1 MHIVLVSDFAHV
13 NGGAAQ
19 VAIGSA
25 RALADAGIQVT
36 FACAVP
42 PGDDGALQAA
52 GIDVQCLGSSNIW
65 AEHSALR
72 AARRAVWDG
81 AARRWLAGL
90 LTPLERA
97 ETVVHFHQWTKAFSP
112 SVLTAPDLTGHAWA
126 ITAHDY
132 FLVCP
137 NGAYFVFPKLEP
149 CQVAPLSRNCLTRA
163 CDSRSNWHKTVR
175 VVRQFRMNR
184 ALSRRRRPLEVI
196 HVSESAA
203 RVARPML
210 PPDTHHVVIPNP
222 CALEL
227 GARVPAELNRAVV
240 YIGRLTPEKGCVV
253 LARAAAQAGVPL
265 VMLGEG
271 PAEAAIRAANPAVTV
286 LPWGGRAQVEACL
299 GQARALVLPSLW
311 YETGG
316 LVAQEAAARGVP
328 VVVSDRCGAGDW
340 VRHEKTGL
348 VVEGGSQA
356 ALASAL
362 QQLADDTTV
371 QTMSFNIHAEY
382 LTGPHRVEVHA
393 QALIAHYQQVLARR
407 LADPR

>member
-1 MHIVLVSDFAHV
+1 MHIFLVSDFAHV

-25 RALADAGIQVT
+25 RALAAAGLQVT
-36 FACAVP
+36 FACALP
-42 PGDDGALQAA
+42 PGDTGLEAA
-52 GIDVQCLGSSNIW
+52 GVKVHCLGTSNIW
-65 AEHSALR
+65 AEANALR

-81 AARRWLAGL
+81 AARRWLVHL
-90 LTPLERA
+90 LTPLDRA
-97 ETVVHFHQWTKAFSP
+97 STVIHFHQWTKGFSP
-112 SVLTAPDLTGHAWA
+112 SVLTAPDRTGHAWA
-126 ITAHDY
+126 VTAHDY

-137 NGAYFVFPKLEP
+137 NGAYFIFPRLQP
-149 CQVAPLSRNCLTRA
+149 CQAKPLSRACLVSA
-163 CDSRSNWHKTVR
+163 CDSRSNVHKTVR

-184 ALSRRRRPLEVI
+184 ALGRRLRPLEVV
-196 HVSESAA
+196 HVSDSAA

-210 PPDTHHVVIPNP
+210 PADTHHAVIPNP

-240 YIGRLTPEKGCVV
+240 YIGRLTPEKGCVI
-253 LARAAAQAGVPL
+253 LAQAAAQAGVPL

-271 PAEAAIRAANPAVTV
+271 PAEQAIRAANPAVTL

-348 VVEGGSQA
+348 VVEGGDRS
-356 ALASAL
+356 ALARAL
-362 QQLADDTTV
+362 QRLADDILV

-393 QALIAHYQQVLARR
+393 KALIAYYEQVLARR
-407 LADPR
+407 MAYPL